1 MTDVEPVVRVDGL
14 TKDYGPVLALDA
26 LTLDI
31 GGGTTGLVGANGAG
45 KSTLLKILLGLVPPT
60 GGRAEVLG
68 HDIATEGEAIRAAV
82 GYLPEHDCLPPD
94 VSASDF
100 VVHMAMMSGLPRVAA
115 RERAAEVLR
124 HVGLAEERYR
134 PMGGYSTG
142 MKQKAKLAQALAHD
156 PRLVLLDEPTNGL
169 DPAARDEM
177 LGLVRRIGH
186 DFGIAVVVTSH
197 LLGELE
203 RVSDHVV
210 VLDGGRL
217 LRASRTDE
225 FLDATGVLLV
235 EVLGDD
241 GQARMTAALAR
252 RRGHHRRAREPAHR
266 RRRRPPGRRARPHPR
281 HRRRPGPG
289 AGPPPGRPPP
299 HRGRLRRRRRH
310 RRRRRRAHRLRRG
323 GGPVTDPSAATPA
336 GGSVIHDLGYRPY
349 TGPRLGPG
357 SIARALTLTGFRNAF
372 GLGRSGRS
380 KVLPFALLALN
391 LMPAVIVGGVLA
403 FAGLDELP
411 IGYAEYASTT
421 QVLLGIFVAAQAPVL
436 FSRDLRHGTISL
448 YLARPLRSSTYAVAM
463 DLAARRHAGVPPSP
477 ARHPLRRGAA
487 RRARRAEQTR
497 QVGLALGLAVLLAL
511 SLTGIAGLVASW
523 STRRGFAVVATIA
536 LLVIAN
542 GIVTA
547 IQGIAGEEGR
557 PRIGEVA
564 GLFSPYSLYRGL
576 MGAWTD
582 AEAPTPP
589 TSTGME
595 LAYVAVF
602 VTLSAACLAALVW
615 RYRRVATA

>member
-1 MTDVEPVVRVDGL
+1 MTDVDPVVRVDGL

-45 KSTLLKILLGLVPPT
+45 KSTLLKILLGLIPPT

-186 DFGIAVVVTSH
+186 DFGIAVIVTSH

-203 RVSDHVV
+203 RVSDNVV

-241 GQARMTAALAR
+241 GQARMTAALRSAGVTTAAR
-252 RRGHHRRAREPAHR
+252 GSLLTVDAADRPVDVRDLIRDTAADLGLGLVRLQVDHRRIEDVFADADADADADAR
-266 RRRRPPGRRARPHPR
+266 
-281 HRRRPGPG
+281 
-289 AGPPPGRPPP
+289 
-299 HRGRLRRRRRH
+299 
-310 RRRRRRAHRLRRG
+310 
-323 GGPVTDPSAATPA
+323 
-336 GGSVIHDLGYRPY
+336 
-349 TGPRLGPG
+349 TG
-357 SIARALTLTGFRNAF
+357 T
-372 GLGRSGRS
+372 
-380 KVLPFALLALN
+380 
-391 LMPAVIVGGVLA
+391 
-403 FAGLDELP
+403 
-411 IGYAEYASTT
+411 
-421 QVLLGIFVAAQAPVL
+421 
-436 FSRDLRHGTISL
+436 
-448 YLARPLRSSTYAVAM
+448 
-463 DLAARRHAGVPPSP
+463 
-477 ARHPLRRGAA
+477 
-487 RRARRAEQTR
+487 
-497 QVGLALGLAVLLAL
+497 
-511 SLTGIAGLVASW
+511 
-523 STRRGFAVVATIA
+523 
-536 LLVIAN
+536 
-542 GIVTA
+542 
-547 IQGIAGEEGR
+547 EE
-557 PRIGEVA
+557 EVA
-564 GLFSPYSLYRGL
+564 P
-576 MGAWTD
+576 
-582 AEAPTPP
+582 
-589 TSTGME
+589 
-595 LAYVAVF
+595 
-602 VTLSAACLAALVW
+602 
-615 RYRRVATA
+615 